1 MIRGFRA
8 TCRAGAAVVMTAG
21 LVVAAASGASAMVMG
36 DEPELISAPSAGSAT
51 ELADGAS
58 NVADGATAAADVLGT
73 TNPLGVVGTTGALD
87 VLEGYGTSEAPV
99 GVDGAMVPEEV
110 ATAGEVVEIE
120 SDGSFNALN
129 NVCVAPWYWEGPGNV
144 GSTAN
149 VTDYEA
155 CNDGDYELGGDGS
168 VNILNNVCVAPWHWD
183 GPLNL
188 FNTGNF
194 TKYAACN

>member
-1 MIRGFRA
+1 
-8 TCRAGAAVVMTAG
+8 MTAG
-21 LVVAAASGASAMVMG
+21 LVVAAASGANAMVMG

-51 ELADGAS
+51 EIADGATD
-58 NVADGATAAADVLGT
+58 VADGATAAADVLGT
-73 TNPLGVVGTTGALD
+73 TNPLGVVGADGALD

-110 ATAGEVVEIE
+110 ATAGEVVEIS

-129 NVCVAPWYWEGPGNV
+129 DVCVAPWYWEGPGNV

-149 VTDYEA
+149 VTDYQA

-168 VNILNNVCVAPWHWD
+168 VNVLNNVCVAPWHWD

-194 TKYAACN
+194 TNYTACS

>member
-21 LVVAAASGASAMVMG
+21 LVVAAASGASAAVMG
-36 DEPELISAPSAGSAT
+36 DTPELISAPSAGSAT
-51 ELADGAS
+51 DL
-58 NVADGATAAADVLGT
+58 VDGATSAADAADVLGT
-73 TNPLGVVGTTGALD
+73 TSPLGVVGADGALD

-129 NVCVAPWYWEGPGNV
+129 DVCVAPWYWEGPGNV
-144 GSTAN
+144 GSTGN
-149 VTDYEA
+149 LTDYQA
-155 CNDGDYELGGDGS
+155 CNDGDYELGDTGS
-168 VNILNNVCVAPWHWD
+168 VNVLNNACFAPWHWD

-188 FNTGNF
+188 FGSANITR
-194 TKYAACN
+194 YAACS

>member
-1 MIRGFRA
+1 MS
-8 TCRAGAAVVMTAG
+8 AG
-21 LVVAAASGASAMVMG
+21 LVVAAATGASAMVTG
-36 DEPELISAPSAGSAT
+36 DTPDLISAPDAGTAT
-51 ELADGAS
+51 EMADGATD
-58 NVADGATAAADVLGT
+58 VADGAAAAADVLGT
-73 TNPLGVVGTTGALD
+73 DSPLGVVGADGALD
-87 VLEGYGTSEAPV
+87 VLEGYGTSEVPA
-99 GVDGAMVPEEV
+99 GLDGAMVPEEV

-149 VTDYEA
+149 VTDYQA

-168 VNILNNVCVAPWHWD
+168 VNVLNNVCVAPWHWD

>member
-1 MIRGFRA
+1 MS
-8 TCRAGAAVVMTAG
+8 AG
-21 LVVAAASGASAMVMG
+21 LVVAAASGASATVAG
-36 DEPELISAPSAGSAT
+36 DAPELISAPSADSAT
-51 ELADGAS
+51 ELADGA
-58 NVADGATAAADVLGT
+58 AAAADVLGT
-73 TNPLGVVGTTGALD
+73 TDPLGVVGTNGALD
-87 VLEGYGTSEAPV
+87 VLEGYGTSEVPA
-99 GVDGAMVPEEV
+99 GVDGAMVPEDV

-129 NVCVAPWYWEGPGNV
+129 DVCVAPWYWEGPGNV

-149 VTDYEA
+149 VTDYQA
-155 CNDGDYELGGDGS
+155 CNDGEYELGGDGS

>member
-1 MIRGFRA
+1 MS
-8 TCRAGAAVVMTAG
+8 AG
-21 LVVAAASGASAMVMG
+21 LVVAAATGASAMVMG
-36 DEPELISAPSAGSAT
+36 DTPELISAPAAGSAT
-51 ELADGAS
+51 E
-58 NVADGATAAADVLGT
+58 VAGDAAAAADVLGT
-73 TNPLGVVGTTGALD
+73 TDPLGVVTADGAFD
-87 VLEGYGTSEAPV
+87 ALEGYGTTELPA

-110 ATAGEVVEIE
+110 ATAGDVVSYEE
-120 SDGSFNALN
+120 SDGSFNVLN

-149 VTDYEA
+149 VTDYQA

>member
-1 MIRGFRA
+1 
-8 TCRAGAAVVMTAG
+8 MTAG
-21 LVVAAASGASAMVMG
+21 LVVAAASGASALVMG

-51 ELADGAS
+51 E
-58 NVADGATAAADVLGT
+58 VADGAMDVVDGAAATDVLGT
-73 TNPLGVVGTTGALD
+73 TNPLGVVGADGALD

-129 NVCVAPWYWEGPGNV
+129 DVCVAPWYWEGPGNV

-149 VTDYEA
+149 LTDYQA
-155 CNDGDYELGGDGS
+155 CNDGDTELGGAGS
-168 VNILNNVCVAPWHWD
+168 VNVLNNWCVTPWHWD

-194 TKYAACN
+194 TSYAACN

>member
-8 TCRAGAAVVMTAG
+8 TCRAGAAAVMTAG
-21 LVVAAASGASAMVMG
+21 LVVAAASGASAMVTG
-36 DEPELISAPSAGSAT
+36 DAPDLISAPTAGSAT
-51 ELADGAS
+51 D
-58 NVADGATAAADVLGT
+58 VADGAAAAADMLGT
-73 TNPLGVVGTTGALD
+73 TDPLGVVTANGALD

-149 VTDYEA
+149 VTDYQA

-168 VNILNNVCVAPWHWD
+168 VNVLNNVCVAPWHWD

-188 FNTGNF
+188 FNTGNI

>member
-8 TCRAGAAVVMTAG
+8 TCRAGAAVVMSAG
-21 LVVAAASGASAMVMG
+21 LVVAAASGASAMVAG
-36 DEPELISAPSAGSAT
+36 DAPELIGAPSAGSAT
-51 ELADGAS
+51 E
-58 NVADGATAAADVLGT
+58 VADGAAAAADVLGT
-73 TNPLGVVGTTGALD
+73 TSPLGVVGADGALD
-87 VLEGYGTSEAPV
+87 MLEGYGTSEAPA
-99 GVDGAMVPEEV
+99 GVDGAMVPEDL
-110 ATAGEVVEIE
+110 ATAGDVVAVE

-129 NVCVAPWYWEGPGNV
+129 DVCVAPWYWEGPGNV

-149 VTDYEA
+149 VTDYQA
-155 CNDGDYELGGDGS
+155 CNDGETQLGGDGS
-168 VNILNNVCVAPWHWD
+168 VNVLNNVCVAPWHWD

>member
-8 TCRAGAAVVMTAG
+8 TCRAGAAVVMSAG
-21 LVVAAASGASAMVMG
+21 LVVAAASGASAMVAG
-36 DEPELISAPSAGSAT
+36 DAPELISAPAGSAT
-51 ELADGAS
+51 D
-58 NVADGATAAADVLGT
+58 AAAAAELLGT
-73 TNPLGVVGTTGALD
+73 TDPLGVVTADGAFD
-87 VLEGYGTSEAPV
+87 QLEGYGTSELPA

-110 ATAGEVVEIE
+110 ATAGDVVSYEE
-120 SDGSFNALN
+120 SDGSFNVLN
-129 NVCVAPWYWEGPGNV
+129 DVCVAPWYWEGPGNV

-149 VTDYEA
+149 VTEYKA
-155 CNDGDYELGGDGS
+155 CNDGDTELGGDGS
-168 VNILNNVCVAPWHWD
+168 VNIANNVCVAPWHWD

>member
-1 MIRGFRA
+1 MS
-8 TCRAGAAVVMTAG
+8 AG

-36 DEPELISAPSAGSAT
+36 DTPELISAPAAGSAT
-51 ELADGAS
+51 D
-58 NVADGATAAADVLGT
+58 AAAAAELLGT
-73 TNPLGVVGTTGALD
+73 TDPLGVVTSDGAFD
-87 VLEGYGTSEAPV
+87 ALEGYGTSELPT

-110 ATAGEVVEIE
+110 ATAGDVVSYEE

-149 VTDYEA
+149 VTEYKA

-168 VNILNNVCVAPWHWD
+168 VNVLNNVCVAPWHWD

-188 FNTGNF
+188 FNTGNV
-194 TKYAACN
+194 TSYAACN

>member
-8 TCRAGAAVVMTAG
+8 TCRAGAAVVMSAG
-21 LVVAAASGASAMVMG
+21 LVVAAASGASAMVAG
-36 DEPELISAPSAGSAT
+36 DAPELIGAPSAGSAT
-51 ELADGAS
+51 E
-58 NVADGATAAADVLGT
+58 VADGAAAAADVLGT
-73 TNPLGVVGTTGALD
+73 TSPLGVVGADGALD
-87 VLEGYGTSEAPV
+87 MLEGYGTSEAPA
-99 GVDGAMVPEEV
+99 GVDGAMVPEDV
-110 ATAGEVVEIE
+110 ATAGDVVAVE

-129 NVCVAPWYWEGPGNV
+129 DVCVAPWYWEGPGNV

-149 VTDYEA
+149 VTDYQA
-155 CNDGDYELGGDGS
+155 CNDGETQLGGDGS
-168 VNILNNVCVAPWHWD
+168 VNVLNNVCVAPWHWD